1 MTSHTF
7 VLMYL
12 FILFFFIQPTKPFSN
27 RKVYHQ
33 AAKKGLRRE
42 SGKPLS
48 GEAKTSWQNVAQVLP
63 KLTQKGKQANIPVTG
78 TWRWL
83 TKNGD

>member
-7 VLMYL
+7 SLCICL
-12 FILFFFIQPTKPFSN
+12 FCYFHSTDQTFHQGKGLPSG
-27 RKVYHQ
+27 RK
-33 AAKKGLRRE
+33 KSLRRE

-48 GEAKTSWQNVAQVLP
+48 GEAKANWQNVAQVLP
-63 KLTQKGKQANIPVTG
+63 KLAQKGKQANIPVTVI
-78 TWRWL
+78 WRWL